1 MRFDARAGASIA
13 NILETSGR
21 RAHFTL
27 RRVVERH
34 TAGARAMRARV
45 TETRARDRD
54 ARVTETRARGKYS
67 AARSRA
73 RRRGAARDR
82 GERTRDGTRAR

>member
-1 MRFDARAGASIA
+1 VRFDARAGASIA

-45 TETRARDRD
+45 TETRAR
-54 ARVTETRARGKYS
+54 GKNS

-82 GERTRDGTRAR
+82 GERTRERGVV

>member
-45 TETRARDRD
+45 TETRAR
-54 ARVTETRARGKYS
+54 VTETRARGKYS

>member
-54 ARVTETRARGKYS
+54 ARAREKFRRAFALS
-67 AARSRA
+67 LIHI
-73 RRRGAARDR
+73 
-82 GERTRDGTRAR
+82 

>member
-1 MRFDARAGASIA
+1 VRFDDRAGASNA

-45 TETRARDRD
+45 TETRAR
-54 ARVTETRARGKYS
+54 AKYS

-82 GERTRDGTRAR
+82 GERTRERGVV

>member
-45 TETRARDRD
+45 TETR
-54 ARVTETRARGKYS
+54 VTETRARER
-67 AARSRA
+67 AAEYFPRA